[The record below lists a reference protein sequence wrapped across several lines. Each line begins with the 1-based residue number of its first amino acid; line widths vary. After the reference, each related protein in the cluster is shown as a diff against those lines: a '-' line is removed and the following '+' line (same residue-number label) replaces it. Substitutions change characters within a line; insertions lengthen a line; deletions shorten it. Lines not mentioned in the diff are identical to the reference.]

1 MSLPTPHIQSAKEA
15 AATARGLKGSPQKA
29 QLVLA
34 LIRGK
39 SIAQA
44 LNALQFCKKRL
55 ATPTRKVLLSAIANA
70 EHNNGL
76 NLDKLVVAR
85 AYADKG
91 TVLKRFNPRARGR
104 AAPVL
109 KHRCHITVVVAE
121 QAAASKVEAKAKT
134 PAKTVAPKAASQA
147 ESTATTEKTEA

>member
-1 MSLPTPHIQSAKEA
+1 MTSPHIQNANEA

-39 SIAQA
+39 NITQA

-70 EHNNGL
+70 EHNSGL
-76 NLDKLVVAR
+76 NLDNLVVAR

-104 AAPVL
+104 AAPVM

-121 QAAASKVEAKAKT
+121 KAKVAKAEKPASKTVKT
-134 PAKTVAPKAASQA
+134 ETAATS
-147 ESTATTEKTEA
+147 EKTEA

>member
-1 MSLPTPHIQSAKEA
+1 MSLPTRHIHSATEA
-15 AATARGLKGSPQKA
+15 AATARGLKGSQQKA

-39 SIAQA
+39 PVTHA
-44 LNALQFCKKRL
+44 LNDLQFCKKRL
-55 ATPTRKVLLSAIANA
+55 ASAARKVLLSAIANA
-70 EHNNGL
+70 EHNAGL

-91 TVLKRFNPRARGR
+91 TIMKRFHARARGR
-104 AAPVL
+104 AAPVF

-121 QAAASKVEAKAKT
+121 KEAAAKAEKAAKPTKAAAKT
-134 PAKTVAPKAASQA
+134 TETAS
-147 ESTATTEKTEA
+147 EKTEA

>member
-1 MSLPTPHIQSAKEA
+1 MSLPTPHIQSATEA

-55 ATPTRKVLLSAIANA
+55 AIPARKVLLSAIANA
-70 EHNNGL
+70 EHNAGL

-104 AAPVL
+104 AAPVM

-121 QAAASKVEAKAKT
+121 KAA
-134 PAKTVAPKAASQA
+134 APKAAAKPAKAAKA
-147 ESTATTEKTEA
+147 ETTATTEKTEA

>member
-1 MSLPTPHIQSAKEA
+1 MSLPTPHVKSATEA

-39 SIAQA
+39 PIAQA

-55 ATPTRKVLLSAIANA
+55 ATPARKVLLSAIANA
-70 EHNNGL
+70 EHNAGL

-104 AAPVL
+104 AAPIL

-121 QAAASKVEAKAKT
+121 QAAAAKAVAA
-134 PAKTVAPKAASQA
+134 AKPQAQAGATKASKA
-147 ESTATTEKTEA
+147 ETTATTEKTEA

>member
-1 MSLPTPHIQSAKEA
+1 MNLPTPHVNSAAEA

-39 SIAQA
+39 TITQA
-44 LNALQFCKKRL
+44 LSALQFCKKRL
-55 ATPTRKVLLSAIANA
+55 ATPTRKALLSAIANA

-104 AAPVL
+104 AAPII

-121 QAAASKVEAKAKT
+121 KAE
-134 PAKTVAPKAASQA
+134 APKAVAPAKASKSA
-147 ESTATTEKTEA
+147 TKPVTTETTEA